1 MMMEIK
7 INKRTTQE
15 QLTHLSISL
24 HMLSENLRNMSATQE
39 MLTERIV
46 ELENNFNEL
55 EYRVDTVH
63 EI

>member
-1 MMMEIK
+1 
-7 INKRTTQE
+7 
-15 QLTHLSISL
+15 
-24 HMLSENLRNMSATQE
+24 MSATQE